1 MVADRDDAASV
12 ARQEA
17 VQPSLWDRLVDDLP
31 GIEAEHDALI
41 RDLSEGVGDEA
52 QVMALISGGA
62 AAVER
67 HAGLDEDAKFLA
79 YRLVRLSVRKRKL
92 EEGGVVVTSN
102 VLREAVRR
110 DIEMLF
116 NIERLE
122 AQFLLTDRESLDHVS
137 PASQL
142 ADFPEIRRSVLNY
155 GVPSFSGRSGADFD
169 KDDLARD
176 IKAVLNTFEP
186 RLKKDSVRV
195 RVKSGDKIGLR
206 IDIEG
211 VLLMSP
217 VPERLHLSTSIDLD
231 SGRAHTSLEA
241 R

>member
-1 MVADRDDAASV
+1 VAERDEAPQV

-31 GIEAEHDALI
+31 GIDAERDALI
-41 RDLSEGVGDEA
+41 RDLTKTLGDANRVADLIAGGTRAIA
-52 QVMALISGGA
+52 QLGDVDEETSALA
-62 AAVER
+62 
-67 HAGLDEDAKFLA
+67 H
-79 YRLVRLSVRKRKL
+79 RLVRLSVQKRRL
-92 EEGGVVVTSN
+92 EEGGIIVTSD

-122 AQFLLTDRESLDHVS
+122 AQFLLTDRESLDHES

-155 GVPSFSGRSGADFD
+155 GVPSFSGRSGTDFD

-186 RLKKDSVRV
+186 RLKKESVRV
-195 RVKSGDKIGLR
+195 RVHTSDKIGLR
-206 IDIEG
+206 IDIDG
-211 VLLMSP
+211 VLLLSP
-217 VPERLHLSTSIDLD
+217 VPERLRLSTSIDLD
-231 SGRAHTSLEA
+231 SGRAMTSLED

>member
-1 MVADRDDAASV
+1 MVDQGDVNAV

-17 VQPSLWDRLVDDLP
+17 VQPSLWDRLVDELP
-31 GIEAEHDALI
+31 GMDAEHDALL
-41 RDLSEGVGDEA
+41 RDLTKALGSAAEV
-52 QVMALISGGA
+52 QALISGGA
-62 AAVER
+62 RAVEER
-67 HAGLDEDAKFLA
+67 GDLDERVKLLA
-79 YRLVRLSVRKRKL
+79 HRLLHLSVRKRRL
-92 EEGGVVVTSN
+92 EEGGVVVTAE

-122 AQFLLTDRESLDHVS
+122 AQFLLTDHEILEHES

-142 ADFPEIRRSVLNY
+142 AAFPQVRASVLNF
-155 GVPSFSGRSGADFD
+155 GVPSFSGRTSTDFD

-186 RLKKDSVRV
+186 RLKRDSVKVRV
-195 RVKSGDKIGLR
+195 RTGDKIGLR
-206 IDIEG
+206 IDIEA
-211 VLLMSP
+211 VLLLSP
-217 VPERLHLSTSIDLD
+217 VPERLRLSTNVDLD
-231 SGRAHTSLEA
+231 TGRALTTLED